1 MLVSGPGVRG
11 DVGQIF
17 QGFRGAPHYSHAAGL
32 KSFLSAS
39 YTEWAALFFLTEEL
53 MLLNCGV
60 GEAS

>member
-32 KSFLSAS
+32 KSFLFAS
-39 YTEWAALFFLTEEL
+39 YTEWAALFFLIL
-53 MLLNCGV
+53 FLYYY
-60 GEAS
+60 